1 MRSLEPMTCELALSE
16 LAGVVSDCSSNH
28 SALSICRQQCCGTS
42 INWVQSDLEAY
53 WPPQQRRRSYEFASD
68 CCQGRR
74 RWCNTHRERATSHLI
89 QIIAACIGD
98 MGPILEITEM
108 LLLRAELQPIRN
120 TIRLITT
127 DKVIR
132 IVYKYKKIIRV

>member
-1 MRSLEPMTCELALSE
+1 M
-16 LAGVVSDCSSNH
+16 
-28 SALSICRQQCCGTS
+28 
-42 INWVQSDLEAY
+42 VQYPS
-53 WPPQQRRRSYEFASD
+53 R
-68 CCQGRR
+68 
-74 RWCNTHRERATSHLI
+74 TSHLPPDPDHRS
-89 QIIAACIGD
+89 IGD

-120 TIRLITT
+120 TVRLITT